1 VVTSDPTEQRDAAL
15 LTTSDLRLWPAG
27 QAAAPILRGISMDVA
42 HGEIVGL
49 VGESGSGKTLTGMCT
64 MGLPPRWSRTSGD
77 IQVAGR
83 PMLGVP
89 AERARGA
96 RGAAV
101 SMVFQEPRAALNP
114 RRRIGR
120 SVADV
125 LRAHDTG
132 VSRPQ
137 ARQMVLDWL
146 ARVGLPDP
154 ERCARSFP
162 HELSGGMCQRVCI
175 AMALIG
181 QPQMLIADE
190 PTTALDV
197 TVQAQI
203 LALLAE
209 LAAAQR
215 LAVLLITHDLG
226 IVSRTCDRLVI
237 LYAGEVVEEGTT
249 QEILR
254 RPRHPYTASLLAAA
268 SGQRARPGS
277 LPGAAGPAGERES
290 CSFYGRCPHRDPT
303 CAEQH
308 PPLDRLPGEH
318 DSVRCLRWTGLRLP
332 GIGQLAGPVAAA
344 AARPS
349 SGDAP

>member
-1 VVTSDPTEQRDAAL
+1 L
-15 LTTSDLRLWPAG
+15 LTISDLMLWHAG
-27 QAAAPILRGISMDVA
+27 ENAGPILRGVSMEVG

-49 VGESGSGKTLTGMCT
+49 VGESGSGKTLSGLCA
-64 MGLPPRWSRTSGD
+64 MGLPPRWARTSGEVQ
-77 IQVAGR
+77 IAGR

-89 AERARGA
+89 REQVREARGST
-96 RGAAV
+96 V
-101 SMVFQEPRAALNP
+101 SMVFQEPRASLNP

-132 VSRPQ
+132 ISGPR
-137 ARQMVLDWL
+137 ARATVLEWL

-162 HELSGGMCQRVCI
+162 HELSGGMCQRVGI
-175 AMALIG
+175 AMALICR
-181 QPQMLIADE
+181 PKLLIADE

-203 LALLAE
+203 LALLDE
-209 LAAAQR
+209 LAAAES

-226 IVSRTCDRLVI
+226 IVSRTCHRLVI

-254 RPRHPYTASLLAAA
+254 RPKHPYTASLLAAA
-268 SGQRARPGS
+268 SG
-277 LPGAAGPAGERES
+277 
-290 CSFYGRCPHRDPT
+290 HRDGAQPRPPVAAAEAVDANREAACPFYQRCQYREAA
-303 CAEQH
+303 CAQSH
-308 PPLDRLPGEH
+308 PDLERLPGEH
-318 DSVRCLRWTGLRLP
+318 DRVRCLRWTKLNLPGVQRLP
-332 GIGQLAGPVAAA
+332 GPVAAA
-344 AARPS
+344 AAAPS
-349 SGDAP
+349 VPGELS